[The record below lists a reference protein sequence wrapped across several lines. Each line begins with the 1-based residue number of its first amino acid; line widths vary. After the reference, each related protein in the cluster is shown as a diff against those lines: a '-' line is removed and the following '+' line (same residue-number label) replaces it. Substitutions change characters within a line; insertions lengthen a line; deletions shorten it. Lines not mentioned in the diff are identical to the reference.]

1 MGQGLSGAKSKIAGV
16 LGGGGT
22 EGDAA
27 ASGGRSPT
35 TPVEGQYTVKEALEL
50 QKALKAA
57 FAEDAFQKLLKHA
70 QDRHP
75 KRGIRGHADQTA
87 FTTQLQGL
95 LLHVYRRVLPQTPW
109 CLQAGWDGYR
119 EMMMRMTAA
128 SEDPRVIQGREDINR
143 LLGLPRHTIIQP
155 PAAEPVFVETPDGSG
170 NQGLFGAPMLI
181 DADGDYAHEFWEED
195 KAGQLVL
202 VTPQVAAS
210 FG

>member
-70 QDRHP
+70 QDNQHTNF
-75 KRGIRGHADQTA
+75 IH
-87 FTTQLQGL
+87 
-95 LLHVYRRVLPQTPW
+95 TP
-109 CLQAGWDGYR
+109 
-119 EMMMRMTAA
+119 
-128 SEDPRVIQGREDINR
+128 SE
-143 LLGLPRHTIIQP
+143 
-155 PAAEPVFVETPDGSG
+155 GSVD
-170 NQGLFGAPMLI
+170 MLI
-181 DADGDYAHEFWEED
+181 RQHLPLSFKVFYSMSTAVSFHRRLGASKLDGMATER
-195 KAGQLVL
+195 
-202 VTPQVAAS
+202 
-210 FG
+210 